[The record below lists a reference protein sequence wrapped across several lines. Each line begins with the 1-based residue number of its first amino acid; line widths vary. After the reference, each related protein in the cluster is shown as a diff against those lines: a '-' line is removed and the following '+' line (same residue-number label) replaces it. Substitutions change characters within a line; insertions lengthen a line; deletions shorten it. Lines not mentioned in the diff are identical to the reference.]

1 MKVENPFG
9 GLITQV
15 SSKNSSA
22 EKTKEP
28 GSSFSEVLE
37 NAKGEK
43 SQDIGFTIAPGSIDI
58 AQVNFSDAQKQA
70 IYRGEDTLTLLNH
83 LAGLLERP
91 SGRTSMESVAGA
103 LDTSSRELQVLKEQ
117 LDGSDPLRKTIDQIA
132 ILSVVEKI
140 KITRGDY
147 T

>member
-9 GLITQV
+9 TLINRV

-22 EKTKEP
+22 EKTKES
-28 GSSFSEVLE
+28 GSSFSEILE
-37 NAKGEK
+37 NAKGK
-43 SQDIGFTIAPGSIDI
+43 KPQDIGSTAAPGSII
-58 AQVNFSDAQKQA
+58 SQVNLSDAQKQA
-70 IYRGEDTLTLLNH
+70 ISRGEDTLTLLNH
-83 LAGLLERP
+83 LAGLLEKP

-103 LDTSSRELQVLKEQ
+103 LDTSSRELQALKER
-117 LDGSDPLRKTIDQIA
+117 LYGGDPLRKAIDQIA

>member
-9 GLITQV
+9 ALINQV

-28 GSSFSEVLE
+28 GSSFSEILE
-37 NAKGEK
+37 NAKGERP
-43 SQDIGFTIAPGSIDI
+43 QDIGSTGAPGSII
-58 AQVNFSDAQKQA
+58 SQVDLSDAQKQA
-70 IYRGEDTLTLLNH
+70 ISRGEDTLTLLNH
-83 LAGLLERP
+83 LASLLERP
-91 SGRTSMESVAGA
+91 SGRTSMDSVAGA
-103 LDTSSRELQVLKEQ
+103 LDTSSRELQALKEQ
-117 LDGSDPLRKTIDQIA
+117 LDTSDPLRKAIDQIA

>member
-9 GLITQV
+9 ALINKV
-15 SSKNSSA
+15 SSKNSGA
-22 EKTKEP
+22 EKTKES
-28 GSSFSEVLE
+28 GATFSQILE
-37 NAKGEK
+37 NAQGERPQELG
-43 SQDIGFTIAPGSIDI
+43 STLAPGSII
-58 AQVNFSDAQKQA
+58 SQVDLNDAQKQA
-70 IYRGEDTLTLLNH
+70 ISRGEDTLTLLNH

-103 LDTSSRELQVLKEQ
+103 LDTSSRELQALKEQ
-117 LDGSDPLRKTIDQIA
+117 LDTSDPLRKTIDQIA

>member
-9 GLITQV
+9 VLINKV
-15 SSKNSSA
+15 SSKNSSS
-22 EKTKEP
+22 EETKE
-28 GSSFSEVLE
+28 SVATFSQILE
-37 NAKGEK
+37 NAKGK
-43 SQDIGFTIAPGSIDI
+43 RPQDIGSTAAPGSII
-58 AQVNFSDAQKQA
+58 SQVDLNDAQKQA
-70 IYRGEDTLTLLNH
+70 ISKGEDTLTLLNH

-103 LDTSSRELQVLKEQ
+103 LDTSSRELQALKEQ
-117 LDGSDPLRKTIDQIA
+117 LDTSDPLRKTIDQIA